1 MAHRKNKRRSTIGT
15 IEKRGENSYRI
26 KVTLDG
32 ELFTETV
39 HGSFQDADERLLD
52 IQLGRAAA
60 NRSITWE
67 RYWRV
72 YVEPTFDNL
81 KPKTVHEYR
90 RLWAVDI
97 EPAIGSRRVA
107 ETDWRAVQK
116 LVDSMKATPSKQHHA
131 FALMRKICNY
141 AVRDGILQRNP
152 CDRSIRLVPV
162 VKKKKVE
169 PTPQLVVDTIEA
181 AMSTKYAPVVLC
193 MLGCG
198 LRVEEACALDWLDV
212 DDVTV
217 DGKRYAALSVHRTA
231 VSINGALIMQESTK
245 TASSVRTVLL
255 GEPFAPLLLGLRSDG
270 ALVPSINGRTSPSTI
285 AHNWRLWCQRHG
297 VPYVPLGQ
305 MRSVYATL
313 ACECVDSS
321 LVSLVLG
328 HTDGTTRG
336 RNYQQAT
343 LHGMAIVADAYGA
356 LFLGQSWDNNY
367 LNWDKMPLISR

>member
-1 MAHRKNKRRSTIGT
+1 MKMARRKNKRRSTIGT

-26 KVTLDG
+26 KVMLDG

-116 LVDSMKATPSKQHHA
+116 LMDSMKATPSKQHHA
-131 FALMRKICNY
+131 FALMRKVCNY

-152 CDRSIRLVPV
+152 CDRSIRLAPV
-162 VKKKKVE
+162 VKKKKVG
-169 PTPQLVVDTIEA
+169 PTPQLVVDAIEA
-181 AMSTKYAPVVLC
+181 AMSTKYAPVVIC

-198 LRVEEACALDWLDV
+198 LRVEEACALDWQDV

-217 DGKRYAALSVHRTA
+217 DGKRYAALSVHQTA
-231 VSINGALIMQESTK
+231 VSIDGKLIMQDDTK
-245 TASSVRTVLL
+245 TPDSARTVLL
-255 GEPFAPLLLGLRSDG
+255 GEPFASLLLGLRADG
-270 ALVPSINGRTSPSTI
+270 PMIASKKGRTSPATI
-285 AHNWRLWCQRHG
+285 SKNWLKWCRRNDVLH
-297 VPYVPLGQ
+297 VPLLQ

-356 LFLGQSWDNNY
+356 LFLG
-367 LNWDKMPLISR
+367 